1 MTFLRN
7 SRRQCGR
14 IVQGSLAQGFTLVEI
29 LVSMLIMS
37 VLSVLAYNAFDGILR
52 LEARSKEQFL
62 EENRRS
68 LASSIMLNDFFHMRP
83 RPVRDQ
89 LGGVRDAYLAPS
101 GEYAVEFTRGGL
113 PDFDYMGGGIQR
125 LAYRVENQQLIR
137 TSWRTAD
144 SGATPEP
151 LDQVLA
157 TGIAELRVEQHD
169 GQNQFV
175 ALWPPVNQSLSRDAL
190 PAMVRITL
198 VTVDDEEQVI
208 LIPGLQA
215 GVDTAPGAG
224 GERDE

>member
-1 MTFLRN
+1 MTLLAELQH
-7 SRRQCGR
+7 SRGGTFCPVSAR
-14 IVQGSLAQGFTLVEI
+14 GFTLVEI

-144 SGATPEP
+144 SGATPET

-175 ALWPPVNQSLSRDAL
+175 ALWPPVNQGLSRDAL

-198 VTVDDEEQVI
+198 VTVDGEEQVM
-208 LIPGLQA
+208 LVPGLQT
-215 GVDTAPGAG
+215 GVDSGAG
-224 GERDE
+224 S